1 MYRLGRSPGLLWATL
16 LAIASLLPIWVALT
30 YSPFLND
37 DAFITLTYAK
47 NLAAGRGFVFN
58 QGPASLGTTSPLLTF
73 LVAGLAVILPGVEI
87 PTLAV
92 FLTAFCWIGIAW
104 TFFLFR
110 ASWNV
115 SEWQAI
121 VVGMVILASGWVT
134 FLGMEAYLFAF
145 LLVLGLSLFLARH
158 YFVAGLVTGLLFL
171 TRGEGV
177 LVLFVQIGFYA
188 VAEWS
193 KKRHLDAEM
202 LKPLLR
208 LILGFSLPAIMW
220 FGYVALTF
228 GGILPNTLGAKR
240 AQGQSGLW
248 RSLPHRL
255 LKEWLPTW
263 GQQFAIP
270 GYPFFSLWW
279 VMVLIG
285 LVSAALFRR
294 RWLVF
299 GAWIVLYIG
308 GYALLQVSAYWWY
321 QLPILFVLHLFFALG
336 LIQSLEWLVG
346 SRRPRAAVGQLSG
359 QVPRNRN
366 QGMRATVTS
375 FSHRLPRSVRVGLAV
390 VVAFFFLFG
399 LFKPTVDAALNYEGD
414 PRGESYVE
422 LSNWLRESVEP
433 AESVAYFEIG
443 YLGFYTDNQI
453 IDLAGLLLP
462 EITPHIATEDLA
474 WGFWHYEPDYYVY
487 LPDFDWALEEIR
499 ADPRFDERYQAVA
512 TLSGPGDSDFVIF
525 RRR

>member
-1 MYRLGRSPGLLWATL
+1 MPL
-16 LAIASLLPIWVALT
+16 WVAWT

-37 DAFITLTYAK
+37 DALVTLTYAK
-47 NLAAGRGFVFN
+47 NLAAGRGFVYN
-58 QGPASLGTTSPLLTF
+58 QGPASLGTTSPLLA
-73 LVAGLAVILPGVEI
+73 LLIAGLSIILPGVEI

-92 FLTAFCWIGIAW
+92 FLTAFCWLGIAW

-110 ASWNV
+110 ASWNIP
-115 SEWQAI
+115 EWQAV
-121 VVGMVILASGWVT
+121 VVGLVILASGWVT

-145 LLVLGLSLFLARH
+145 LLVLGFSLFFARH
-158 YFVAGLVTGLLFL
+158 YFLAGLATGLLLL

-177 LVLFVQIGFYA
+177 LVLFVQIGFYG

-193 KKRHLDAEM
+193 EKRHLDAEM

-208 LILGFSLPAIMW
+208 LMLGFFLPAVIW

-228 GGILPNTLGAKR
+228 GGILPNTLSAKR

-248 RSLPHRL
+248 QSLPRRL

-263 GQQFAIP
+263 GQQFAIK

-279 VMVLIG
+279 VVVLIG

-294 RWLVF
+294 RWLAF
-299 GAWIVLYIG
+299 GAWIVLYIA
-308 GYALLQVSAYWWY
+308 GYALLKVSAYWWY

-336 LIQSLEWLVG
+336 LSQSLEWLAG
-346 SRRPRAAVGQLSG
+346 SRQPRAADNHLSD
-359 QVPRNRN
+359 QVPRNTD

-375 FSHRLPRSVRVGLAV
+375 FFDRVPRPLRVGLALV
-390 VVAFFFLFG
+390 IAFFFLVG
-399 LFKPTVDAALNYEGD
+399 LLRPTLDAALNYEGD

-422 LSNWLRESVEP
+422 LSNWLRERVEP
-433 AESVAYFEIG
+433 AESVAYIEIG
-443 YLGFYTDNQI
+443 YLGFYTNNQI

-462 EITPHIATEDLA
+462 EITPHIAAEDFA
-474 WGFWHYEPDYYVY
+474 WGFWHYEPDYYIY
-487 LPDFDWALEEIR
+487 LPDFDWALAEIR
-499 ADPRFDERYQAVA
+499 ADPRFDQRYQAVA
-512 TLSGPGDSDFVIF
+512 TLPGPRESDFVIF
-525 RRR
+525 KRR